1 MTPPPAGIEAAA
13 PLSSGV
19 PSAER
24 DRDVPL
30 VSVPAAKGERT
41 LRQSSRFCT
50 PMQGHQMFGPP
61 EKRARGLVVVIMM
74 EKTVNVSSGR
84 RSSHLIFTADMSTN
98 G

>member
-1 MTPPPAGIEAAA
+1 
-13 PLSSGV
+13 
-19 PSAER
+19 
-24 DRDVPL
+24 
-30 VSVPAAKGERT
+30 
-41 LRQSSRFCT
+41 
-50 PMQGHQMFGPP
+50 MQGHQMFGPP